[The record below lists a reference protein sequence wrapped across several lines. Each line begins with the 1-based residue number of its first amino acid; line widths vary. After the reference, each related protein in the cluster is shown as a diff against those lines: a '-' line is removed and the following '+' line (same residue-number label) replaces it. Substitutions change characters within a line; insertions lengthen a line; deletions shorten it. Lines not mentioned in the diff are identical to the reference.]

1 MASMRPPLLDST
13 FDEANW
19 FQDKALNEGEYL
31 QPQKLHRLMYL
42 AQAYFAVANNGR
54 LLAPAVFVADPAGP
68 VEPNIYRAFENER
81 PWISEEKVSPLA
93 KQFLDS
99 IWRRFGVHSAE
110 HLSRVIRKH
119 PPYADALEADPRS
132 VITIEAMVAFYGN
145 IRPDRAPGARMAKGD
160 FRDTAHTT
168 DAPAI
173 ETVIRPR
180 VMRSQ
185 TGKPVSVMPWIPKSR
200 KSVKDGE
207 GEG

>member
-1 MASMRPPLLDST
+1 MRPPLLDST
-13 FDEANW
+13 FDEAKW
-19 FQDKALNEGEYL
+19 FQDKALNEREYL

-54 LLAPAVFVADPAGP
+54 LLAPAVFIADPAGP
-68 VEPNIYRAFENER
+68 LEPNIYRAFENER
-81 PWISEEKVSPLA
+81 PWISEEKVPTLA
-93 KQFLDS
+93 EQFLDS

-110 HLSRVIRKH
+110 HLSKVIRKH
-119 PPYADALEADPRS
+119 PPYADALAADPRS
-132 VITIEAMVAFYGN
+132 VITIESMVAFYGN
-145 IRPDRAPGARMAKGD
+145 IRPDRAPGLRPLKGD
-160 FRDTAHTT
+160 HRNTAHSA

-185 TGKPVSVMPWIPKSR
+185 SGKPVNVLPWTPKTR
-200 KSVKDGE
+200 KSVTNGE